1 MCKYYS
7 KLKIVLLFVLTGFF
21 IFSFSCVSFA
31 EDSTSFY
38 NNENDFSV
46 ELNEEAKDIMSQIGI
61 EDADYDE
68 LMSLS
73 PRRIISYIIDLL
85 KGEIK
90 TPFITAGAVLAIAA
104 LITVIG
110 SFVKGQSSA
119 DSINTMI
126 GSFLIISVVSVPVSN
141 VLTAAASSVKLT
153 SEFMLSYIPA
163 LAGIVSASG
172 MPLTSAAYSAGTIG
186 LAEIIMQLCSKFFF
200 AIISIIL
207 SMVFL
212 SSLYNNFNS
221 EKIIGLFKK
230 FITVALSLLAVV
242 FVGMITIKGNLA
254 SSADSVAIKGIKL
267 IAGNAIPIVGGAV
280 GDAYTSILGSMTLI
294 KNTVGSFGIIAI
306 CIINIPIVA
315 ELLLWYF
322 AINICSV
329 FCEILGNQNGKKIL
343 DGISSAVVLVNTITI
358 FSAVIFILA
367 TGVVV
372 SLKG

>member
-1 MCKYYS
+1 M
-7 KLKIVLLFVLTGFF
+7 VLLAVLILLF
-21 IFSFSCVSFA
+21 IFSFSVNSFA
-31 EDSTSFY
+31 EEGTSY
-38 NNENDFSV
+38 SEYESELSV
-46 ELNEEAKDIMSQIGI
+46 ELNEDAKDIMSQIGI
-61 EDADYDE
+61 ENADYDE
-68 LMSLS
+68 LMNLS

-90 TPFITAGAVLAIAA
+90 TPLLTVGMVLSIAT
-104 LITVIG
+104 LITIIG
-110 SFVKGQSSA
+110 AFVKKQSSV

-126 GSFLIISVVSVPVSN
+126 GSFLIISVVAVPISN

-153 SEFMLSYIPA
+153 AEFMLSYIPA

-186 LAEIIMQLCSKFFF
+186 LAEIIIQLCSKFFF
-200 AIISIIL
+200 SIISIIL
-207 SMVFL
+207 CMVFL
-212 SSLYNNFNS
+212 SSLSNNFSS
-221 EKIIGLFKK
+221 EKIISLFKK
-230 FITVALSLLAVV
+230 IITVSLSILAGV

-254 SSADSVAIKGIKL
+254 SSADSVAIKGVKL

-294 KNTVGSFGIIAI
+294 KNTVGSFGIIAV
-306 CIINIPIVA
+306 CAINIPIIA
-315 ELLLWYF
+315 EMLLWYF

-329 FCEILGNQNGKKIL
+329 FCEILGNQNEKKIL

-358 FSAVIFILA
+358 FSAVIFILT
-367 TGVVV
+367 TGVII